1 MILTELSE
9 TGGYFLSKPAKHS
22 YTLAKAL
29 TAQLKAVTSVAL
41 LEFPM
46 EGVLGP
52 YWLHTLGF
60 HLLLVTLRS
69 ELNPLQFSC

>member
-29 TAQLKAVTSVAL
+29 TAQLMAVTSVAPFRVSHGGCARAIL
-41 LEFPM
+41 AAYIRVP
-46 EGVLGP
+46 P
-52 YWLHTLGF
+52 
-60 HLLLVTLRS
+60 
-69 ELNPLQFSC
+69 PLSDPEIRTEPPPV